1 MFATVAYSLKNRYV
15 FNVNVRNDASNRFG
29 QDINNRF
36 DPTYSFGFSWRV
48 SEEEF
53 MASIERYIHNLNLK
67 ATYGIQGNALTN
79 LSPELIL
86 MQRGVV
92 PTYNQYY
99 STISRI
105 PNPELSWERTRT
117 WNWGLELGL
126 FRAVNVNVDY
136 YWRRSN
142 AVIQQDLS
150 YEFGVTQMEL
160 NGGILYNSGLE
171 VTVNFSPI
179 NRENFGLSVSLNSSK
194 NWNKG
199 GEPTWE
205 PTLESY

>member
-1 MFATVAYSLKNRYV
+1 M
-15 FNVNVRNDASNRFG
+15 
-29 QDINNRF
+29 
-36 DPTYSFGFSWRV
+36 
-48 SEEEF
+48 
-53 MASIERYIHNLNLK
+53 
-67 ATYGIQGNALTN
+67 
-79 LSPELIL
+79 
-86 MQRGVV
+86 
-92 PTYNQYY
+92 
-99 STISRI
+99 
-105 PNPELSWERTRT
+105 
-117 WNWGLELGL
+117 
-126 FRAVNVNVDY
+126 NVNVDY

-205 PTLESY
+205 PTLESYLLGVSDRIIKEGYPLGAMWSYSYAGLNPENGRPMFNLMDVPEEERSNDVDPTTFLVYSGQKDPYFTGGLSLGIRYKTLSLNSSFSLLLGGHTRLPNPYANFLMERLCLPRKPM